1 VLYPWS
7 LIDPAAELN
16 GERVGDL
23 AAKAADFADLET
35 FDGFRNLAAT
45 DVSGVSGAVE
55 RP

>member
-7 LIDPAAELN
+7 LIDPSAELN

-23 AAKAADFADLET
+23 AARAADFADLAP
-35 FDGFRNLAAT
+35 FDGFQDATGSAAKGPT
-45 DVSGVSGAVE
+45 GAGE